1 MAKNEER
8 PCSSRALNPFFGAD
22 SRYPIH
28 HQHKDK
34 KLSFIE
40 LSFFTSKWKWNNFF
54 FRFGVVRG
62 LGKMVKDCYVIAL
75 PKEKEI
81 HPVMLPL
88 DGPGLDADR

>member
-1 MAKNEER
+1 M
-8 PCSSRALNPFFGAD
+8 
-22 SRYPIH
+22 
-28 HQHKDK
+28 
-34 KLSFIE
+34 SFI
-40 LSFFTSKWKWNNFF
+40 LQTNFF

-88 DGPGLDADR
+88 DGPGLDADRYGSNIGRVHAK

>member
-1 MAKNEER
+1 MNWA
-8 PCSSRALNPFFGAD
+8 F
-22 SRYPIH
+22 YI
-28 HQHKDK
+28 
-34 KLSFIE
+34 KLI
-40 LSFFTSKWKWNNFF
+40 LF

>member
-1 MAKNEER
+1 MFTFFQILLISLLPTSKDER
-8 PCSSRALNPFFGAD
+8 MS
-22 SRYPIH
+22 Y
-28 HQHKDK
+28 
-34 KLSFIE
+34 LSFYSY
-40 LSFFTSKWKWNNFF
+40 LKTRD
-54 FRFGVVRG
+54 RFGVVRG

>member
-1 MAKNEER
+1 MIGKFIFQKI
-8 PCSSRALNPFFGAD
+8 PD
-22 SRYPIH
+22 SYNLQIF
-28 HQHKDK
+28 
-34 KLSFIE
+34 LIFIE
-40 LSFFTSKWKWNNFF
+40 LSFLHQTNFF

-75 PKEKEI
+75 PKEKDI

>member
-1 MAKNEER
+1 MIGKFNFKKI
-8 PCSSRALNPFFGAD
+8 PD
-22 SRYPIH
+22 SYNL
-28 HQHKDK
+28 QN
-34 KLSFIE
+34 
-40 LSFFTSKWKWNNFF
+40 FFTLNKFF

>member
-1 MAKNEER
+1 MIGKFIFEKIPDYYN
-8 PCSSRALNPFFGAD
+8 LQIFL
-22 SRYPIH
+22 I
-28 HQHKDK
+28 
-34 KLSFIE
+34 FIE
-40 LSFFTSKWKWNNFF
+40 LSFLLQTKIF
-54 FRFGVVRG
+54 FRFGVLSIES

>member
-1 MAKNEER
+1 MIGKFIFQKIPDSYN
-8 PCSSRALNPFFGAD
+8 LQIFF
-22 SRYPIH
+22 YV
-28 HQHKDK
+28 
-34 KLSFIE
+34 KLI
-40 LSFFTSKWKWNNFF
+40 L